1 MFLVHKLFTSM
12 YYLITKVGKRWLNI
26 LLFFFWQFV
35 TPDTEV
41 GTKGYETQRR
51 ILLYKARPFISGPMK
66 KWNFSGKSRSVAAT
80 LNLLMENVAT
90 NGFCTVHTVDRI
102 TVFFKKSPADVDE
115 DEFKRYEVTKDEYL
129 RVFNER
135 SDRRIISKDFFNK
148 FLTSTYRRLDS
159 EGAQY
164 WTRRWSIAK
173 WKWTVENWKTE
184 LYTKLQ

>member
-1 MFLVHKLFTSM
+1 MIEYIVVVFFL
-12 YYLITKVGKRWLNI
+12 
-26 LLFFFWQFV
+26 QFV

-51 ILLYKARPFISGPMK
+51 ILLCKAGPFISTHRAQ
-66 KWNFSGKSRSVAAT
+66 WNFSGKSRPVAAT
-80 LNLLMENVAT
+80 LNLVMENVAT
-90 NGFCTVHTVDRI
+90 DGFCTVHTVKGSTD
-102 TVFFKKSPADVDE
+102 FFKKLPADVDE

-184 LYTKLQ
+184 FYTKLQ